1 MYIRDLTHFRFG
13 LNMIATHCTCMYEH
27 PGPELQLGDR
37 TVTSGF
43 PASQFAGWTELH
55 VDTQLV
61 LVLRTVRMPPMTCW
75 LLAFILSATVTNI
88 NGQCGNDTTNSSYL
102 APGARNVFFSPDY
115 PDPYPSDVYCRWLLE
130 TNEGYRL
137 RLRSTQFQLRTSNSS
152 CVDIFRVYDGD
163 SVLSPLLYSSCN
175 ESFQPINSSSR
186 YLLVTFTSGIS
197 QTESE
202 GGFLVIYESFKY
214 IVTTTT
220 STTTVLPTREAVQ
233 CGANNL
239 TAEAGVYGYIT
250 SPGFPNAYPNDATC
264 TWSIMAD
271 NSSLRAVR
279 LDIVRIDL
287 EFSPNC
293 SLDSITIYDVF
304 STRRE
309 EVRRFCSYLEEP
321 VVSRGLYLLVMF
333 TSDSAFSGRGFQL
346 RYTSV
351 ARPTSTST
359 TSSTRST
366 STLPTTTRPS
376 AISVTSPSND
386 SECSSTPVSLSVSSG
401 EVGYLQSPDYPYSSL
416 NESECNWQ
424 ISTDSNSVI
433 KVTVQGLNLDLCSP
447 CGDCDFLL
455 IFDGRSVSNRSLGR
469 VCNTYFQTVF
479 YSTGPYLYLVM
490 RTKLFSRGFSLRYE
504 AVDVR
509 RSPTPVTTL
518 STTTQQQSSSGTMP
532 SSNGTVCSSSPV
544 PLYVDIG
551 QVRYLQS
558 PNYPQNYFNNADC
571 LWRIYTDNYL
581 VVKVTVEEA
590 HLEQC
595 SLCGNCDSL
604 EIFDGSL
611 TLATKLGTV
620 CGTSLQT
627 VFYSSGPQLYLR
639 LRTDS
644 SVVSTGFRLRY
655 EAVDERRSM
664 TPAGTV
670 STSTISTSS
679 LSKTT
684 QQLFGGTTP
693 SSNGTVCSSSPVP
706 LYVYYGQV
714 RYLQSPN
721 YPQNY
726 FNDAD
731 CQWRIYT
738 DNIFYIKVTV
748 EAANFEQCSA
758 CGNCDYLEIFDG
770 SSTLAT
776 KLGTVCDTS
785 LQTVFYSSG
794 PQLYLR
800 LRTDTSVVFTGFRL
814 RYEVVTT
821 TPSPSPLCSS
831 TFSSLTSSYGR
842 QKLLRFESYA
852 NQRSSQTC
860 SWVIRSDDASHV
872 VRFSFDYFNMQ
883 DCSNGNC
890 DCGYLDIF
898 DGMSESSPQLLRL
911 CGTKVMPLGSVSTGN
926 SLYLTFNSRGTWKP
940 KTFALQYESVARV
953 VQSQPLFPGVAP
965 PTSNAC
971 STHPVRL
978 KAKDISDRLV
988 LSSSSL
994 PQSSSINSYCDWLIT
1009 SDPGYVIQLITFTA
1023 SSEYCT
1029 NLRLST
1035 T

>member
-558 PNYPQNYFNNADC
+558 PNYPQNYFN
-571 LWRIYTDNYL
+571 
-581 VVKVTVEEA
+581 
-590 HLEQC
+590 
-595 SLCGNCDSL
+595 
-604 EIFDGSL
+604 
-611 TLATKLGTV
+611 
-620 CGTSLQT
+620 
-627 VFYSSGPQLYLR
+627 
-639 LRTDS
+639 
-644 SVVSTGFRLRY
+644 
-655 EAVDERRSM
+655 
-664 TPAGTV
+664 
-670 STSTISTSS
+670 
-679 LSKTT
+679 
-684 QQLFGGTTP
+684 
-693 SSNGTVCSSSPVP
+693 
-706 LYVYYGQV
+706 
-714 RYLQSPN
+714 
-721 YPQNY
+721 
-726 FNDAD
+726 DAD